1 MFWTFYIMFLEQV
14 NSKQT
19 NLKQHGWYK
28 LFQKWQKLLQDENK
42 NWQLAWKWKTNI
54 FVENWGETKNIRQ
67 SNSSLKRDLE
77 RRFGTKIALKTLSI
91 ITTVSWVGDLFIDLL
106 DVWCHVCHNAQD
118 SMVSGPR
125 LRIRRL
131 LFN

>member
-1 MFWTFYIMFLEQV
+1 MKM
-14 NSKQT
+14 
-19 NLKQHGWYK
+19 
-28 LFQKWQKLLQDENK
+28 ENK
-42 NWQLAWKWKTNI
+42 HNGN
-54 FVENWGETKNIRQ
+54 FVENLGETKNILQ
-67 SNSSLKRDLE
+67 STSSLKRDLE

-106 DVWCHVCHNAQD
+106 DVWCHVCHKAQD
-118 SMVSGPR
+118 LMVSGPR